1 MIKDSNIT
9 FRVTTE
15 QKEQLKRIAKEDDR
29 KVSYLMQKLVQDF
42 LESYKEVN
50 YL

>member
-15 QKEQLKRIAKEDDR
+15 QKEQLERIAKEDDR
-29 KVSYLMQKLVQDF
+29 KVSYLMQKLVQAF
-42 LESYKEVN
+42 LDGNKEIK
-50 YL
+50 